1 MRRWREDDR
10 EPFAA
15 MNADPEVMRYFPA
28 PLDRAASDALVDRIE
43 DLFGRQGFG
52 LWALEVAGPEPGH
65 AELAGP
71 DSGSTDP
78 AGPELA
84 GPDPVGPELAGPD
97 PVGPDPVGPEPASTE
112 PASTELAGPEL
123 ASTGEFIGFTGL
135 NPMPPGVPGAGGLE
149 VGWRLARHAWHHG
162 YATEA
167 AMAAAGVAFEGAGV
181 AEIWSMTAVAN
192 VPSQAVMR
200 RLGMTL
206 HTRFD
211 HPAIEAGHPL
221 RPHVAYR
228 LARSSQPGWRSAPRH
243 GSPHRSRVG
252 TSVPSRHIPSE
263 NQEISR

>member
-52 LWALEVAGPEPGH
+52 LWALEIAGPEPASPEPAD
-65 AELAGP
+65 AEAA
-71 DSGSTDP
+71 ST
-78 AGPELA
+78 
-84 GPDPVGPELAGPD
+84 
-97 PVGPDPVGPEPASTE
+97 EPASTE

-211 HPAIEAGHPL
+211 HPAIEASHPL

-228 LARSSQPGWRSAPRH
+228 LARSSQSGWRSAPRH

-252 TSVPSRHIPSE
+252 TWVPSRHIPSE

>member
-71 DSGSTDP
+71 DPGSPDP
-78 AGPELA
+78 AGPEPA
-84 GPDPVGPELAGPD
+84 STEPAST
-97 PVGPDPVGPEPASTE
+97 EPASTE

-181 AEIWSMTAVAN
+181 AEIWSMTAAAN

-228 LARSSQPGWRSAPRH
+228 LARSSQSGWRSAPRH

>member
-1 MRRWREDDR
+1 
-10 EPFAA
+10 
-15 MNADPEVMRYFPA
+15 
-28 PLDRAASDALVDRIE
+28 
-43 DLFGRQGFG
+43 
-52 LWALEVAGPEPGH
+52 
-65 AELAGP
+65 
-71 DSGSTDP
+71 
-78 AGPELA
+78 
-84 GPDPVGPELAGPD
+84 
-97 PVGPDPVGPEPASTE
+97 
-112 PASTELAGPEL
+112 
-123 ASTGEFIGFTGL
+123 
-135 NPMPPGVPGAGGLE
+135 MPPGVPGAGGLE

-167 AMAAAGVAFEGAGV
+167 ALAAAGVAFEGAGL
-181 AEIWSMTAVAN
+181 AEIWSMTAAAN

-228 LARSSQPGWRSAPRH
+228 LARSSPSGWRSAPRY
-243 GSPHRSRVG
+243 GSHHRSRVG

>member
-65 AELAGP
+65 AEPAGP
-71 DSGSTDP
+71 DS
-78 AGPELA
+78 AGTEL
-84 GPDPVGPELAGPD
+84 
-97 PVGPDPVGPEPASTE
+97 
-112 PASTELAGPEL
+112 ASTELAGTEL
-123 ASTGEFIGFTGL
+123 AGTELASTELAGTELAGTEPASTGEFIGFTGL

-167 AMAAAGVAFEGAGV
+167 AVAAAGVAFEAAGV
-181 AEIWSMTAVAN
+181 AEIWSMTAAAN
-192 VPSQAVMR
+192 APSQAVMR

-206 HTRFD
+206 HSRFD

-252 TSVPSRHIPSE
+252 TSLPSRHIPSE